1 MPNSVQPP
9 TPSDSELADYD
20 PDTCDAPDCENS
32 LDDGEGYDG
41 TAAPMPTNAKPQAH
55 KARSQLSPAH
65 HLGEGA
71 TYPTQHNETAQNFA
85 ALTNTQIDTQ
95 IETGRRKSM
104 AFEVPKLTDRQQGSS
119 ATGSPSMCQ
128 VNG

>member
-41 TAAPMPTNAKPQAH
+41 YCGAH
-55 KARSQLSPAH
+55 ADQRETS
-65 HLGEGA
+65 GA
-71 TYPTQHNETAQNFA
+71 Q
-85 ALTNTQIDTQ
+85 
-95 IETGRRKSM
+95 
-104 AFEVPKLTDRQQGSS
+104 S
-119 ATGSPSMCQ
+119 A
-128 VNG
+128 